1 MKAVS
6 HSDAYQVLL
15 LQAADEG
22 RGPALF
28 GESVERARD
37 AVLPFLV
44 GEKFPSI
51 YLEHPL
57 VGDPFLDVTVLYGQA
72 ERGTRI
78 LSPVAGDHG
87 EMFDWFSEVGK
98 QHNDINCGFEL
109 DTKEDALPTAAIHFQ
124 PRAHIEL
131 VRPFCE
137 IVGEPERA
145 DLYLD
150 LAARMP
156 QGWPLSFFGMFR
168 GRPGSP
174 LRVCGYLADAEK
186 LACAQDPG
194 HLVPVFDSIGFHA
207 YNDAMLEQVS
217 ALMAAAAGTVDFQF
231 DVYPD
236 GTLGN
241 VFAID
246 VQFGIELPEAVH
258 ASFESG
264 PGADIM
270 GLLEAWGAA
279 DERWKMAIESA
290 FARALP
296 IELDDGKAGRFAFT
310 IMPHWAKARWKDGV
324 LHPAKLYHLAH
335 ADVLS

>member
-1 MKAVS
+1 MKALS

-22 RGPALF
+22 RGSMLF
-28 GESVERARD
+28 GESVERA
-37 AVLPFLV
+37 
-44 GEKFPSI
+44 
-51 YLEHPL
+51 HPL

-78 LSPVAGDHG
+78 SSPVAGDHG
-87 EMFDWFSEVGK
+87 EMLDWFSEAVK
-98 QHNDINCGFEL
+98 QHNDITCGFEL
-109 DTKEDALPTAAIHFQ
+109 DTKEDVVPTAAIHFQ

-131 VRPFCE
+131 VQPFCE

-145 DLYLD
+145 GLYLD

-156 QGWPLSFFGMFR
+156 QSWPLSFFGMFR

-217 ALMAAAAGTVDFQF
+217 ALMAAAVHIGF
-231 DVYPD
+231 P
-236 GTLGN
+236 
-241 VFAID
+241 I
-246 VQFGIELPEAVH
+246 LPVPA
-258 ASFESG
+258 
-264 PGADIM
+264 P
-270 GLLEAWGAA
+270 LLY
-279 DERWKMAIESA
+279 S
-290 FARALP
+290 L
-296 IELDDGKAGRFAFT
+296 
-310 IMPHWAKARWKDGV
+310 
-324 LHPAKLYHLAH
+324 
-335 ADVLS
+335 